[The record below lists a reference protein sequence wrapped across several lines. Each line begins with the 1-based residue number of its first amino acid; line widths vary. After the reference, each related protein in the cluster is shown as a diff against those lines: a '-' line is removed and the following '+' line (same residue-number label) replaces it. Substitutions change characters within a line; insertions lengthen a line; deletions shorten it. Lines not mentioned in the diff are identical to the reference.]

1 MSKMPTMTFWQLAA
15 SKRIRI
21 PIIQRD
27 YAQGRKDLRVRGVR
41 NKFLQALHD
50 ALSGKRTLLLDFV
63 YGEVEEDCFVPF
75 DGQQRLTTLFL
86 LHWYAAVWGR
96 KLTEHTARCLKNFQ
110 YEVRDGARLFGQEL
124 VERFCPPEEPV
135 LPPYDAEGPSAL
147 SAFIED
153 QNWFRPNWVHDPT
166 IMGMLTMLDAIHAQF
181 HDMPNLWEQL
191 LREDAPPVSFLYEPL
206 HNLGSS
212 AEDVFIK
219 MNARGKQLTDFEH
232 FKAQLLDYLAGVM
245 PDKVDAIA
253 LKLDNQWM
261 DVFWFMFARDADV
274 EDKAFVADACFSRY
288 FAFVSGILN
297 ARPWTAKDRNAPDP
311 HPGDLFECV
320 RSALDSGQEQFC
332 PKGNLHFLIAS
343 LDKLHDLFV
352 AGTNNNGIN
361 AFFES
366 HFTAASDKS
375 LPVPGKIALFSNTT
389 QLFTLCCKDSL
400 SHAQRFML
408 FGCLLALTVGLE
420 HDVAARRLRILRNV
434 LEHSSSEFGNAY
446 YADQIRSVC
455 LFMTRG
461 KVVQRHHFNTRQI
474 EEEKAK
480 AALRA
485 KFPNDSNLHDA
496 LDYLEDHPLLRGR
509 LAVFSQKDHVGEGF
523 CFDRQTILDG
533 KRFFE
538 LAFGVNPVSYDTII
552 KGLLSQGDY
561 ALRSGAR
568 LYLGSQRATDW
579 QDIFA
584 TSSQQDFPRV
594 RDAVQSLVAKTIDAV
609 DTQDLE
615 GRIHNVA
622 DAWARAQQAKGEM
635 DWRYYFVKYPVM
647 RPAEETLGFYH
658 WGYSPK
664 SFKQLQLSGSTRGSW
679 HWSPFLWAA
688 YVEAGFN
695 NSQAN
700 SAVKFV
706 EFQGREEVPLLF
718 PCGLALRWAE
728 FFWVIGNPEKGENLT
743 QRQAFFVKQLQKK
756 FRKKIR
762 KIKAKGWLH
771 ISGVDSVSGI
781 NYNKVQDDQYRKYD
795 REDRIQLI
803 VPVIKAL
810 AALPPPCSPSVAVQT
825 QQPSCSPADA
835 TQAQQND
842 MRDDVL
848 LEKS

>member
-27 YAQGRKDLRVRGVR
+27 YAQGRMDIRVTGVR

-86 LHWYAAVWGR
+86 LHWYAAVREG

-135 LPPYDAEGPSAL
+135 LPPYDAEGPLAL
-147 SAFIED
+147 SAFIKD
-153 QNWFRPNWVHDPT
+153 QNWFRPNWAHDPT
-166 IMGMLTMLDAIHAQF
+166 VMGMLTMLDAIHAQF
-181 HDMPNLWEQL
+181 HDMPNLWQQL
-191 LREDAPPVSFLYEPL
+191 LRDDAPPVSFLYEPL

-245 PDKVDAIA
+245 PDKVDDIA

-288 FAFVSGILN
+288 FAFVSDVLN
-297 ARPWTAKDRNAPDP
+297 GLPGTAQGSEAPDP

-320 RSALDSGQEQFC
+320 RSALDSGREQFC
-332 PKGNLHFLIAS
+332 PEGNLHFLIAS
-343 LDKLHDLFV
+343 LDKLHDLLV
-352 AGTNNNGIN
+352 AETNNNGIN

-375 LPVPGKIALFSNTT
+375 LPVPGKIALFGNTP
-389 QLFTLCCKDSL
+389 QLLTLCCKDSL
-400 SHAQRFML
+400 SHANRFML
-408 FGCLLALTVGLE
+408 MGCLLALTLGLK
-420 HDVAARRLRILRNV
+420 HGVAAQRLRILRNI
-434 LEHSSSEFGNAY
+434 LEHSSSEFVDAY
-446 YADQIRSVC
+446 YADQIRSVHF
-455 LFMTRG
+455 LMTEGNVKHVYR
-461 KVVQRHHFNTRQI
+461 FNARQI

-485 KFPNDSNLHDA
+485 ELPNDSDLHDA

-509 LAVFSQKDHVGEGF
+509 LAVFSQKKHVGEGF
-523 CFDRQTILDG
+523 CFDRKTILDG

-538 LAFGVNPVSYDTII
+538 LAFGVSPVSYDTII

-561 ALRSGAR
+561 ALREGKR
-568 LYLGSQRATDW
+568 LYLGSQGAAKCK
-579 QDIFA
+579 DIFA
-584 TSSQQDFPRV
+584 TPNPQDFARV
-594 RDAVQSLVAKTIDAV
+594 RDAVQSLVAQTTAANDA
-609 DTQDLE
+609 QDLE
-615 GRIHNVA
+615 RRIHEIA
-622 DAWARAQQAKGEM
+622 DAWAQAQQAKGEM
-635 DWRYYFVKYPVM
+635 DWRYYFVKYPAM
-647 RPAEETLGFYH
+647 RPAYEETSGYYH
-658 WGYSPK
+658 WGRSPK
-664 SFKQLQLSGSTRGSW
+664 SFKQLQLRGTTRGSW

-688 YVEAGFN
+688 VVEAGYE
-695 NSQAN
+695 SQDN
-700 SAVKFV
+700 SAMKFE

-718 PCGLALRWAE
+718 SCKLALWWAE
-728 FFWVIGNPEKGENLT
+728 FFWMIGN
-743 QRQAFFVKQLQKK
+743 QKK
-756 FRKKIR
+756 EEDLTSKQTQLVNDVQKKLP
-762 KIKAKGWLH
+762 KIKISDEGWLF
-771 ISGVDSVSGI
+771 IPGVDSVPGI
-781 NYNKVQDDQYRKYD
+781 DYNNVQDDQYRKYD
-795 REDRIQLI
+795 KVDRIQLI

-810 AALPPPCSPSVAVQT
+810 AALKL
-825 QQPSCSPADA
+825 
-835 TQAQQND
+835 
-842 MRDDVL
+842 R
-848 LEKS
+848 

>member
-27 YAQGRKDLRVRGVR
+27 YAQGRTDIRVRGVR

-86 LHWYAAVWGR
+86 LHWYAAVREG

-124 VERFCPPEEPV
+124 VERFCLPQEPV
-135 LPPYDAEGPSAL
+135 LPPYDAEEPSAL
-147 SAFIED
+147 SAFIVD

-166 IMGMLTMLDAIHAQF
+166 VMGMLTMLDAIHAQF

-191 LREDAPPVSFLYEPL
+191 LRDDAPPVSFLYEPL

-232 FKAQLLDYLAGVM
+232 FKAQFLDYLAGVM
-245 PDKVDAIA
+245 PDKVDDIA

-261 DVFWFMFARDADV
+261 DVFWFMFARDANV

-297 ARPWTAKDRNAPDP
+297 GLPRTVQDRKAPEP
-311 HPGDLFECV
+311 QPGDLFECV
-320 RSALDSGQEQFC
+320 CSALDSGRQQFC
-332 PKGNLHFLIAS
+332 PEGNLHFLIAS
-343 LDKLHDLFV
+343 LDKLHDLLV
-352 AGTNNNGIN
+352 AETNNNGIN

-366 HFTAASDKS
+366 HFTAASGKS
-375 LPVPGKIALFSNTT
+375 LPVPGKITLFGSTT

-400 SHAQRFML
+400 SHVNRFMML
-408 FGCLLALTVGLE
+408 GCLLALTLGLK
-420 HDVAARRLRILRNV
+420 HGVAAQRLRILRNI
-434 LEHSSSEFGNAY
+434 LEHSSREFVDTY
-446 YADQIRSVC
+446 YADQIRSVYF
-455 LFMTRG
+455 LMTEGNVEHVSR
-461 KVVQRHHFNTRQI
+461 FNTRQI

-485 KFPNDSNLHDA
+485 AFPNDSDLHSA
-496 LDYLEDHPLLRGR
+496 FDYLEDHPLLRGR
-509 LAVFSQKDHVGEGF
+509 LAVFSQKDHAGEGF

-538 LAFGVNPVSYDTII
+538 LAFGETPVTHDTMI
-552 KGLLSQGDY
+552 KGLLSQDDY
-561 ALRSGAR
+561 ALREGQR
-568 LYLGSQRATDW
+568 LYLGSQGAAKR

-584 TSSQQDFPRV
+584 TPNPQDFPRV
-594 RDAVQSLVAKTIDAV
+594 RNAVQSLVAKTTAAKNS
-609 DTQDLE
+609 QGLE
-615 GRIHNVA
+615 RRIHKLA
-622 DAWARAQQAKGEM
+622 DSWAQKQHNNGTM
-635 DWRYYFVKYPVM
+635 DWRYYFVKYPAM
-647 RPAEETLGFYH
+647 RPELCETLGFYH

-664 SFKQLQLSGSTRGSW
+664 SFMQLQLSQTTRRSR

-688 YVEAGFN
+688 YEEAGLN
-695 NSQAN
+695 TPGNSL
-700 SAVKFV
+700 VKWND
-706 EFQGREEVPLLF
+706 FQGSEEVPLLF
-718 PCGLALRWAE
+718 PCGLALWWAE
-728 FFWVIGNPEKGENLT
+728 FFWVVGNQKREKGLT
-743 QRQAFFVKQLQKK
+743 KKQAMLVKELKKK
-756 FRKKIR
+756 FRKISNE
-762 KIKAKGWLH
+762 GWLF
-771 ISGVDSVSGI
+771 IPGEDSVQGI
-781 NYNKVQDDQYRKYD
+781 DYNNVQDDDYRKYD
-795 REDRIQLI
+795 KVDRIQLI

-810 AALPPPCSPSVAVQT
+810 AAL
-825 QQPSCSPADA
+825 
-835 TQAQQND
+835 
-842 MRDDVL
+842 
-848 LEKS
+848 